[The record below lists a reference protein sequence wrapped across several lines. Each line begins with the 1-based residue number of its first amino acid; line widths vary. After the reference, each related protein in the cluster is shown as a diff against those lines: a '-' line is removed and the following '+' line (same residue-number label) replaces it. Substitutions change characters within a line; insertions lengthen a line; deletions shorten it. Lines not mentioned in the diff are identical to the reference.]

1 MDRGLHVAALTK
13 SSEDYLEAIYELSI
27 NGASPA
33 VRSVDIAE
41 KLGVSR
47 PSVNNALNILKKER
61 MVVQEPYGAV
71 SLTCQGELYGQS
83 IYDRHMTLFNFL
95 NKVLGVDAEVAEEE
109 ACEIEHT
116 ISEETIRRW
125 REFTKK
131 QLGLLE
137 Q

>member
-1 MDRGLHVAALTK
+1 MAALTK

-27 NGASPA
+27 SGATTA

-131 QLGLLE
+131 QLELLE

>member
-1 MDRGLHVAALTK
+1 VAALTK

-27 NGASPA
+27 SGATTA

-95 NKVLGVDAEVAEEE
+95 NMVLGVDAEVAEEE

-131 QLGLLE
+131 QLELLE